1 MDYIMNTVLPMVI
14 SAVIGFLVFVLQQN
28 YSMRKKL
35 KKKDIE
41 LSEQKQ
47 NKLTAE
53 NKKQDQ
59 RMNLMCDGIV
69 SIQRMQLV
77 EIHDKYMTDGCM
89 PVSAK
94 ESMER
99 MYKSYHALGGND
111 IGTKLRDDMVQ
122 LPESRYDQA

>member
-1 MDYIMNTVLPMVI
+1 MNNLMPLI
-14 SAVIGFLVFVLQQN
+14 LSFVLGLCTYVFQQN
-28 YSMRKKL
+28 YSIKKKL
-35 KKKDIE
+35 REKDIE
-41 LSEQKQ
+41 LDE
-47 NKLTAE
+47 
-53 NKKQDQ
+53 KKDCT
-59 RMNLMCDGIV
+59 MHLMIDGIV
-69 SIQRMQLV
+69 SLQRMQLV
-77 EIHDKYMTDGCM
+77 EAHDKYMTEGCM